1 MSSTS
6 AGRFGCYVMPVGQDN
21 HFKCFKKFQ
30 RELCTLC
37 NEVQNKIAMRSVQAQ
52 VDLAVV

>member
-6 AGRFGCYVMPVGQDN
+6 AGRFGCYVMPVGQDFQS
-21 HFKCFKKFQ
+21 FKMFQ
-30 RELCTLC
+30 IVPERATLC